1 MSSLDAAETLLSIPL
16 FRDCSRQGLARL
28 LPHVT
33 ERRLA
38 PAEALQ
44 SFGATAE
51 ATFLIL
57 EGEFELDLGC
67 GRKARIASGFLGE
80 EAGIGLADY
89 QATATALGP
98 ARVLAI
104 PGPSLRKLA
113 EETKSVLT
121 ALLESLSERGL
132 EGRSRERVGAVA
144 MAVKDKGG
152 ARVLSG
158 WLLATAVPFAVFF
171 LLRNAP
177 DIAGVQTAYL
187 LAVVSSAVV
196 MWVFRLLPDFVPAL
210 FAVLG
215 IVLLN
220 LTPPEVAL
228 SGFSSDTFFM
238 ALSIFALSVVTTT
251 SGFSYRVLLWL
262 LRLGPPN
269 KIWYN
274 LSLFIAGVILTPIV
288 PTANGRVAIVAPFF
302 NDLAGTLGKD
312 SCANEKQRLAVSVLS
327 GISLL
332 SSVFMSAKSINFV
345 IFGFLPLQDQA
356 QFQWVYWFFAA
367 SVCGIVLTLL
377 YLLLAWLIFRNPS
390 RPTMSREL
398 IADQLRILGKMKS
411 SEWASFLGLLLM
423 LAAVLTVSLHGV
435 EVPWITFA
443 IMYVLLM
450 FGFLDVREFRKSID
464 WSFLVYLGAL
474 ISLVEAIRYVDADA
488 WFTSQFSWLTAYMRE
503 DFSIFILLLALAI
516 FLVRLALPINAT
528 VVVFATFLM
537 PSAVAVGV
545 NPWLVGFVILLLGES
560 FIWPFQSSYYLQFA
574 SMTEATMPMDSP
586 RLILFHALLWPA
598 KLLAIYA
605 SFPFWHYLG
614 IL

>member
-1 MSSLDAAETLLSIPL
+1 MSSLDAAEILLSIPL

-33 ERRLA
+33 EWRLA
-38 PAEALQ
+38 PAEVLQ

-67 GRKARIASGFLGE
+67 GRKARIDGGFLGE

-104 PGPSLRKLA
+104 PGASLRKLA
-113 EETKSVLT
+113 EETRSVLV
-121 ALLESLSERGL
+121 ALLESLSERGQG
-132 EGRSRERVGAVA
+132 GRVRERAKAVTA
-144 MAVKDKGG
+144 AVKDKGG

-171 LLRNAP
+171 LLRDAP
-177 DIAGVQTAYL
+177 DIAGLQTAYL

-220 LTPPEVAL
+220 LAPPEVAL
-228 SGFSSDTFFM
+228 AGFSSDTFFM

-356 QFQWVYWFFAA
+356 QFQWIYWLYAA
-367 SVCGIVLTLL
+367 SVCGVVLTLL

-398 IADQLRILGKMKS
+398 IADQLRILGRMKS

-503 DFSIFILLLALAI
+503 DFSIFILLLAVAI

-586 RLILFHALLWPA
+586 RLTLFHALLWPA

-614 IL
+614 VL

>member
-28 LPHVT
+28 LPHVA

-38 PAEALQ
+38 PDEVLQ
-44 SFGATAE
+44 TFGVTAE
-51 ATFLIL
+51 ATFFIL
-57 EGEFELDLGC
+57 EGEFALDLGC
-67 GRKARIASGFLGE
+67 GRTGRIAGGFLGE

-89 QATATALGP
+89 QATATALGT
-98 ARVLAI
+98 ARVLVI
-104 PGPSLRKLA
+104 PGAALRKLA
-113 EETKSVLT
+113 EETKSVLV
-121 ALLESLSERGL
+121 ALLESLAERGQG
-132 EGRSRERVGAVA
+132 GRVREQAAVVA
-144 MAVKDKGG
+144 ASAKGKG
-152 ARVLSG
+152 DPWILGG

-171 LLRNAP
+171 LLRDAP

-220 LTPPEVAL
+220 LAPPEVAL
-228 SGFSSDTFFM
+228 AGFSSDTFFM

-312 SCANEKQRLAVSVLS
+312 SCANEKQRLAVSVIS

-345 IFGFLPLQDQA
+345 IFGFLPLQEQA
-356 QFQWVYWFFAA
+356 QFQWVYWLYAA
-367 SVCGIVLTLL
+367 SVCGVVLTLL

-411 SEWASFLGLLLM
+411 SEWASCLGLLLM
-423 LAAVLTVSLHGV
+423 LAAVLTVSVHGV

-450 FGFLDVREFRKSID
+450 FGFLDAREFRKNID

-503 DFSIFILLLALAI
+503 DFSIFILLLAGAI

-545 NPWLVGFVILLLGES
+545 NPWLVGFVVLLLGES

-574 SMTEATMPMDSP
+574 SMTEKTLPMDSP
-586 RLILFHALLWPA
+586 RLTLFHALLWPA

>member
-28 LPHVT
+28 LPHVA

-38 PAEALQ
+38 PDEVLQ
-44 SFGATAE
+44 TFGATAE

-57 EGEFELDLGC
+57 EGEFALDLGC
-67 GRKARIASGFLGE
+67 GRTARIDGGFLGE

-89 QATATALGP
+89 QATATALGT
-98 ARVLAI
+98 ARVLVI
-104 PGPSLRKLA
+104 PGAPLRKLA
-113 EETKSVLT
+113 EETKSVLV
-121 ALLESLSERGL
+121 ALLESLAERGQG
-132 EGRSRERVGAVA
+132 GRVRERAAAVA
-144 MAVKDKGG
+144 ASAKGKG
-152 ARVLSG
+152 DPWILSG

-171 LLRNAP
+171 LLRDAP

-220 LTPPEVAL
+220 LAPPEVAL
-228 SGFSSDTFFM
+228 AGFSSDTFFM

-312 SCANEKQRLAVSVLS
+312 SCANEKQRLAVSVIS

-345 IFGFLPLQDQA
+345 IFGFLPLQEQA
-356 QFQWVYWFFAA
+356 QFQWVYWLYAA
-367 SVCGIVLTLL
+367 SVCGVVLTLL

-398 IADQLRILGKMKS
+398 IADQLRILGRMKS
-411 SEWASFLGLLLM
+411 SEWASCLGLLLM
-423 LAAVLTVSLHGV
+423 LAAVLTVSVHGV

-450 FGFLDVREFRKSID
+450 FGFLDVREFRKCID

-503 DFSIFILLLALAI
+503 DFSIFILLLAGAI

-545 NPWLVGFVILLLGES
+545 NPWLVGFVVLLLGES

-574 SMTEATMPMDSP
+574 SMTEKTLPMDSP
-586 RLILFHALLWPA
+586 RLTLFHALLWPA

>member
-16 FRDCSRQGLARL
+16 FRDCSRQRLARL

-38 PAEALQ
+38 PAEVLQ

-67 GRKARIASGFLGE
+67 GRKARIDGGFLGE

-104 PGPSLRKLA
+104 PGASLRKLA
-113 EETKSVLT
+113 EETRSVLV
-121 ALLESLSERGL
+121 ALLESLSERGQG
-132 EGRSRERVGAVA
+132 GRVRERAAAVTGLS
-144 MAVKDKGG
+144 KDKGG
-152 ARVLSG
+152 ARLLGG
-158 WLLATAVPFAVFF
+158 WLLATVVPFAVFF
-171 LLRNAP
+171 LLRDAP

-220 LTPPEVAL
+220 LAPPEVAL
-228 SGFSSDTFFM
+228 AGFSSDTFFM

-312 SCANEKQRLAVSVLS
+312 SCANEKQRLAVSVIS

-345 IFGFLPLQDQA
+345 IFGFLPLQEQA
-356 QFQWVYWFFAA
+356 QFQWVYWLYAA
-367 SVCGIVLTLL
+367 SICGVVLTLL

-398 IADQLRILGKMKS
+398 IADQLRILGRMKS
-411 SEWASFLGLLLM
+411 SEWASCLGLLLM
-423 LAAVLTVSLHGV
+423 LAAVLTVSVHGV

-450 FGFLDVREFRKSID
+450 FGFLDAREFRKNID

-503 DFSIFILLLALAI
+503 DFSIFILLLAGAI

-545 NPWLVGFVILLLGES
+545 NPWLVGFVVLLLGES

-574 SMTEATMPMDSP
+574 SMTEKTLPMDSP
-586 RLILFHALLWPA
+586 RLTLFHALLWPA